1 MSVASIDLAQM
12 AALVRALESA
22 AADVSSHRS
31 SLRSGLE
38 AVMLSAEELQRVD
51 AVSTWIDSQLP
62 GLRRRL
68 ALARHIEAQVPGF
81 QGFVQLDES
90 TVPTTTPAEAKERAD
105 RAAELIEEYGS
116 GEDLPQELVDLL
128 AENGTDPYFAY
139 ELALQVSPEEVA
151 DLVIDASNTRR
162 SLVRNSSL
170 SPDIEDVEKFDEQY
184 EALLD
189 GLGTTFGTATQG
201 TGDHALPE
209 GYATSWSDAITDE
222 NPETLGQA
230 SALGLVIS
238 RGSFSTPFLTTV
250 ATDVYDYER
259 QVDTRDM
266 WYNRAHSMS
275 EGFGAID
282 PVHGDDEGAPTG
294 YTEYYDPLAGIMAAV
309 GRNPEAAHQLFGTGP
324 TVTIEGGGKTATT
337 NAFLEYVLV
346 KRRWPVDDGAGSN
359 AAIAAAITPFEGG
372 DTISA
377 AIATDAREIFD
388 IKAAEVEEARENQN
402 PFSEIGHLVLD
413 GLGLIPLIG
422 EPVDAINAVWY
433 AAEGN
438 TVDAALSG
446 AALIPFLGWGATGGK
461 WTRRALSA
469 DEIAILVSRGV
480 DIDTLRSFDASID
493 LVARADGLP
502 MPHLTFTDINAFN
515 RAANVPHP
523 NAIYEFRGMAW
534 ETDHLGR
541 TRSVSGQMNLGDGGR
556 NSTLTALIGNEGLP
570 NDIGFHLV
578 ADSLGGP
585 TNRLNVLPGNGKPYD
600 GKVNLNQGQWASME
614 RAIRK
619 ALRGESPGKVEIH
632 IEPLYRTGND
642 TTRPDEFVVALD
654 IDGTRVNYTWRNDAQ
669 PRGPR

>member
-1 MSVASIDLAQM
+1 MSIASIDLAQM

-22 AADVSSHRS
+22 STDVSSHRS

-38 AVMLSAEELQRVD
+38 SVMLSAEELQRVD
-51 AVSTWIDSQLP
+51 AVSTWIDAQLP

-81 QGFVQLDES
+81 QGYVQLDES

-105 RAAELIEEYGS
+105 RAAHLIEEYGS
-116 GEDLPQELVDLL
+116 DEDLPQELVDLL

-139 ELALQVSPEEVA
+139 QLALQVSPEEIA

-170 SPDIEDVEKFDEQY
+170 SPDIEDVEKFDGQY

-201 TGDHALPE
+201 TGDHALPP

-222 NPETLGQA
+222 SPETLGQA
-230 SALGLVIS
+230 SALGLVVS
-238 RGSFSTPFLTTV
+238 RGSFSTPFLTTL

-275 EGFGAID
+275 EGYGAID
-282 PVHGDDEGAPTG
+282 PVHGDEEGAPTG

-324 TVTIEGGGKTATT
+324 TVTIEGGGKSATT

-346 KRRWPVDDGAGSN
+346 QRRWPVDDGEGSN

-388 IKAAEVEEARENQN
+388 IKAAEVEEARKNQN
-402 PFSEIGHLVLD
+402 PFSDIGHLVLD
-413 GLGLIPLIG
+413 GLGLIPVIG
-422 EPVDAINAVWY
+422 EPVDAINGIWY
-433 AAEGN
+433 LAEGN

-446 AALIPFLGWGATGGK
+446 AALIPFLGWGSTGGK
-461 WTRRALSA
+461 WTRRALRA
-469 DEIAILVSRGV
+469 DEIAILVDRGI
-480 DIDTLRSFDASID
+480 DIDKLRSFDATLD

-502 MPHLTFTDINAFN
+502 MPHLTFTDLKAFN
-515 RAANVPHP
+515 RAANAPHP
-523 NAIYEFRGMAW
+523 NAIYEFKGMAW

-541 TRSVSGQMNLGDGGR
+541 TRSVSGTVNLGDGGR
-556 NSTLTALIGNEGLP
+556 NSRLTRLIGNEGLP
-570 NDIGFHLV
+570 TDIGFHLI
-578 ADSLGGP
+578 ADSLGGA

-600 GKVNLNQGQWASME
+600 GLVNLNQGQWASME
-614 RAIRK
+614 TSLRN
-619 ALRGESPGKVEIH
+619 ALSGQTPGKVEIH
-632 IEPLYRTGND
+632 VEPQYRPGN
-642 TTRPDEFVVALD
+642 TSTRPDEFSVKVN
-654 IDGTRVNYTWRNDAQ
+654 IDGEILTYKWSNDAQ
-669 PRGPR
+669 PPR

>member
-22 AADVSSHRS
+22 ATDVSSHRS

-38 AVMLSAEELQRVD
+38 TVMLSAEDLARLD
-51 AVSTWIDSQLP
+51 AVSAWIEGQLP

-68 ALARHIEAQVPGF
+68 ALARHIETQVPGF
-81 QGFVQLDES
+81 QGYVQLDES
-90 TVPTTTPAEAKERAD
+90 TVPTTTPAEAKDRAD

-116 GEDLPQELVDLL
+116 DEDLPQELVDLL

-162 SLVRNSSL
+162 SLVRNGSL
-170 SPDIEDVEKFDEQY
+170 GGDIEDVEKFDGQY

-201 TGDHALPE
+201 TGDHALPP

-250 ATDVYDYER
+250 ATDVHDYER
-259 QVDTRDM
+259 SVDTRDM

-282 PVHGDDEGAPTG
+282 PVHGEDEGAPTG

-309 GRNPEAAHQLFGTGP
+309 GRNPDAAHQLFGTGP
-324 TVTIEGGGKTATT
+324 TVTIEGGGKSATT

-413 GLGLIPLIG
+413 GLGLVPLIG

-461 WTRRALSA
+461 WTKRALSA

-480 DIDTLRSFDASID
+480 DIEKLQSYDAAID

-502 MPHLTFTDINAFN
+502 MPHLTFTDIDAFN

-523 NAIYEFRGMAW
+523 NAVYEFRGMAW

-541 TRSVSGQMNLGDGGR
+541 TRSVSGQVNLGDGGR
-556 NSTLTALIGNEGLP
+556 NSTLTAAIGNEGLDT
-570 NDIGFHLV
+570 DIGFHLI
-578 ADSLGGP
+578 ADSLGGA

-600 GKVNLNQGQWASME
+600 GLVNLNQGQWASME
-614 RAIRK
+614 RSIRK
-619 ALRGESPGKVEIH
+619 ALRGETPGNVEIH
-632 IEPLYRTGND
+632 IQPKYRAGND
-642 TTRPDEFVVALD
+642 TTRPDVFDVEVN
-654 IDGTRVNYTWRNDAQ
+654 IDGEVFTYQWRNDAQ
-669 PRGPR
+669 PRPPR